1 MALWEEHCSV
11 NDVSLPCGHGAN
23 SMLPSVCLA
32 GLLPEGPLPRDSQ
45 GVWCS
50 SCKQSQAHGSCKQSQ
65 ALALSKAPELKR
77 TLGEGFLGTLQ
88 SDLVSDL

>member
-50 SCKQSQAHGSCKQSQ
+50 SGKQSQ

-77 TLGEGFLGTLQ
+77 TLGEGFLATLQ